1 MILIN
6 NVLCFLI
13 VYTLGF
19 QGDDRDDSRVIPVLG
34 KFGMQIRLTMSP
46 EYQDNIV
53 ITNITN
59 CVGDLL
65 EFPQEIQY

>member
-6 NVLCFLI
+6 NALCFLI
-13 VYTLGF
+13 AYTLGF
-19 QGDDRDDSRVIPVLG
+19 QGDDRDGSRVVPVLG
-34 KFGMQIRLTMSP
+34 KFGTQIRLTTSP
-46 EYQDNIV
+46 ECQDNVV